1 MTNGSLAGHVLIAM
15 PALADPNFSR
25 TVTYLCE
32 HNEYGALGVTVN
44 RPLNMQLAEVLE
56 QYGLETDDALVAGLP
71 VYHGG
76 PVQEDRGFVLH
87 DAGNEYDATLHI
99 DDRVSVTAS
108 RDIIEAI
115 AAGSGPTRVLVA
127 LGYAGWGPGQLE
139 QELAENTWLHAPC
152 EPELLFATPTTHRWQ
167 AAAESLGVDIRLL
180 GSDAGH
186 A

>member
-1 MTNGSLAGHVLIAM
+1 MTDGSLAGHVLIAM

-44 RPLNMQLAEVLE
+44 RPLDMQLSEVLE
-56 QYGLETDDALVAGLP
+56 QYGLATDDALIAGLP

-87 DAGNEYDATLHI
+87 DAGDEYDATLRV

-115 AAGSGPTRVLVA
+115 AGGSGPPRVLVA

-139 QELAENTWLHAPC
+139 HELAENTWLHAPC
-152 EPELLFATPTTHRWQ
+152 EPDLLFATPVAHRWH

-180 GSDAGH
+180 GGGMGH

>member
-1 MTNGSLAGHVLIAM
+1 MTGGSLAGHVLIAM

-44 RPLNMQLAEVLE
+44 RPLDMRLAEVLE
-56 QYGLETDDALVAGLP
+56 QYGLSTDDALVAGTP

-87 DAGNEYDATLHI
+87 DAGTEYDATLRV
-99 DDRVSVTAS
+99 DERVSVTAS
-108 RDIIEAI
+108 RDILEAI
-115 AAGSGPTRVLVA
+115 AGGSGPPRVLVA

-152 EPELLFATPTTHRWQ
+152 EPALLFATPVDQRWST
-167 AAAESLGVDIRLL
+167 AAETIGVDIRLL
-180 GSDAGH
+180 GDGVGH